1 MKKQTEKR
9 LEQATKQLLET
20 LDRNIKDIEILLD
33 EFEVAHDEG
42 ECEESRS
49 YSAMVGGYVALSEAK
64 ERVINRL
71 NK

>member
-20 LDRNIKDIEILLD
+20 LDRNIKDVEILLD
-33 EFEVAHDEG
+33 EFEAAHDDS
-42 ECEESRS
+42 ECEESLH
-49 YSAMVGGYVALSEAK
+49 YSAMVSGYLALSEAK